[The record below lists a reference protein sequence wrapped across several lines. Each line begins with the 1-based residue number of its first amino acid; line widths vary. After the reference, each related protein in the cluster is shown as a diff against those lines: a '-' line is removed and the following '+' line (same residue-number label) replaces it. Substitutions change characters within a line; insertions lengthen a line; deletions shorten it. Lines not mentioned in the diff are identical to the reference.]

1 MFYLYASLIGLVGG
15 LTSGM
20 FGVGGG
26 IILVPAMVLLMKLD
40 MKIAVATSLV
50 VIIPTSL
57 AGTVLNHSFG
67 RIDWRAALAVAP
79 VAILGG
85 LVGTWLK
92 EQVPSESLKQIFGG
106 FLVLV
111 GCKLLFFK

>member
-1 MFYLYASLIGLVGG
+1 MYYLIAGLIGLLGG
-15 LTSGM
+15 VTSGM

-26 IILVPAMVLLMKLD
+26 IILVPAMVLFMKLN

-57 AGTVLNHSFG
+57 AGSVLNHSFG
-67 RIDWRAALAVAP
+67 GIDWRAALAMAP
-79 VAILGG
+79 LAVVGGLGG
-85 LVGTWLK
+85 TWVK
-92 EQVPSESLKQIFGG
+92 EQIPSANLQQIFGG